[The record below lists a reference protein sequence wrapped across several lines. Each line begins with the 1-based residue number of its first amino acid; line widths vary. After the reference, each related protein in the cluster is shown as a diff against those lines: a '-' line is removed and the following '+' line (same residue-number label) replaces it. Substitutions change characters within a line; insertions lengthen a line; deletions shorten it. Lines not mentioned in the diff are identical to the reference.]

1 MNLIPLGWLLQP
13 FPHALITSAVPRAGF
28 WVHFPLLILEQHC
41 RKPGSC
47 RSSGSEVINAPFSA
61 AIHIQISH
69 RSSASRDTGWG
80 KHWGPLWQCLLES
93 CLCKVCQQQPSWGL
107 RRDFF
112 FVFFLRGLV
121 LRFSWGNQPL
131 SPHPG
136 RCPLRFAGFSGI
148 LHGVRRYSLPVCWIC
163 SNVPGRTAE
172 IVFFAQRG
180 MLCMAGGQTKQMA
193 RYGRAMSRH
202 ERGRRDLTKRILAS
216 IKKRTRG
223 NTTQKPS
230 KICFCSGGL
239 HFFPPFLRLAFT
251 RLCPDRRLGFEKEC
265 PDLWGPL

>member
-1 MNLIPLGWLLQP
+1 MPWSPLPCQELASESTFPSLSLSSTAESLEAAGAAVQRWLMPLSRPPFTFKYRIAPQP
-13 FPHALITSAVPRAGF
+13 QETRAEGNTEDPCGSVCWSLVCAKFANNSPHEDYG
-28 WVHFPLLILEQHC
+28 
-41 RKPGSC
+41 G
-47 RSSGSEVINAPFSA
+47 
-61 AIHIQISH
+61 
-69 RSSASRDTGWG
+69 
-80 KHWGPLWQCLLES
+80 
-93 CLCKVCQQQPSWGL
+93 
-107 RRDFF
+107 FF